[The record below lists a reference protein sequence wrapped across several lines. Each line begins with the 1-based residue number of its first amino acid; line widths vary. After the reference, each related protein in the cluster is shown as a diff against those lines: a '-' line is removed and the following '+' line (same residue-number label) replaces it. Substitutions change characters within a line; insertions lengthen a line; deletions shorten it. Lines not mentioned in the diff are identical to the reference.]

1 MSTTARIA
9 GSAAV
14 TLACALSLVAT
25 AGSAPKDDYQAV
37 LADYQADSQI
47 TPCRFSRQQ
56 LQNAD
61 ANTPPDVDLYAP
73 AFRAQVRAEIRRH
86 DSGGCPASG
95 GNSAT
100 RLTTTL
106 TRPRVTARQV
116 GGRIKV
122 KATGRIAK
130 RGQACNGKVAVAVR
144 SGGKRRARKNGT
156 VRSSCRYVARLSF
169 SVSALPSLLE
179 PRSSRLLVKVSTRY
193 AGTSTRKPDRAPARI
208 ARVRR

>member
-1 MSTTARIA
+1 MVRIA
-9 GSAAV
+9 GGAAV

-25 AGSAPKDDYQAV
+25 SGSAPKDDYQAV
-37 LADYQADSQI
+37 LADYQADGKI

-61 ANTPPDVDLYAP
+61 NNTPPDADLYAP
-73 AFRAQVRAEIRRH
+73 AFRVEVRAEIRRH
-86 DSGGCPASG
+86 DTGGCPASG
-95 GNSAT
+95 SNSGT
-100 RLTTTL
+100 RLATTL

-116 GGRIKV
+116 GGRINVKV
-122 KATGRIAK
+122 TGRIAK
-130 RGQACNGKVAVAVR
+130 RAQACNGKVAVAVR
-144 SGGKRRARKNGT
+144 SGGKRRARKNGR

-179 PRSSRLLVKVSTRY
+179 SRSRRLLVKVSTRY
-193 AGTSTRKPDRAPARI
+193 AGTSKRKPDSAPARI